1 MTKTPILFICA
12 FLLILSAFQVGCQES
27 KTGEKGLIGL
37 ANAFVD
43 PPTSSRPGAY
53 WAWLNGDVTKESI
66 TFDLEEMKAKGMG
79 RAEIWDVEAR
89 NNTNGAFGIGPA
101 FLGDESVDLI
111 KYALSEGKRLGI
123 RIGMVASS
131 GWNAGGD
138 WVTPDW
144 AAKALYSSEI
154 NVSGPGPISLELPFP
169 EVPAQ
174 APRKGDGVPVY
185 FQEVAVLAVPNNPN
199 KKIAAFSDI
208 VLLDSQFDGTT
219 LTWDA
224 PPGEWTILRFITSN
238 TGQYLI
244 VPSPNSNGL
253 FIDFFDPEATKRH
266 LGHILERLD
275 ITKENAAES
284 GLGYLEFDSMELDE
298 ATPWTDAMGSIFRSH
313 HDYDIEQYLPAFSG
327 WELPEGNDSF
337 LYDFSKTVSD
347 QLILS
352 HYTTGRQFLAEYGID
367 LVAEAGGPGPPVW
380 DSCPVD
386 ALKALGNVSIPR
398 GEFWIQHNN
407 IFLIKE
413 VASASHIY
421 GLSEVDAESFTT
433 WRRWKDA
440 PQAMKKHVD
449 RAFVEGLNMLTF
461 HTFANTRPEFGLP
474 GRAYHAGADINPTTT
489 WWEQAKPFND
499 YLSRTSYLL
508 SEGLFVS
515 DVAYY
520 YGDKA
525 PNFFPERQG
534 NPDRPT
540 LNGLS
545 PGYDFDVVN
554 TDVILHR
561 MKVSDGRLTF
571 PDGLQYSLLVL
582 PNIDDIPEEVVKKVE
597 ELVAKGAHVLI
608 QNTAIAASFS
618 GDVLRDMTIDEA
630 LASLSIEPDVTVDYS
645 ALEFIHRRAGS
656 VDLYFVRNQTGEPIQ
671 QTVSFRV
678 SSERAEF
685 WDPVTAEQFIISSAT
700 RANGKTSI
708 DLRLPAY
715 GSAFIVFSDEK
726 RVLPEYDRAGEL
738 VPTAIEGPWT
748 LSFPG
753 GWGAPPSVEL
763 DELISWTEH
772 QNQGIK
778 YFSGTAT
785 YRNSFSLS
793 KAELES
799 SSAIEL
805 DLGEVRDVAEII
817 VNGTSA
823 GVLWTAPFKLNIQDY
838 LSEGENQ
845 VEIKITNMWVNRLTG
860 DIDLPDEEK
869 FTRTNRPP
877 MLRPRTELGDETYRI
892 QPSGLLGP
900 VSVQLVI
907 R

>member
-1 MTKTPILFICA
+1 MKRTHTLYTCA
-12 FLLILSAFQVGCQES
+12 FLLVFSAFQFGCQGP
-27 KTGEKGLIGL
+27 KTGEKGLLEL
-37 ANAFVD
+37 ANGFVD
-43 PPTSSRPGAY
+43 PPMPSRPGAY

-154 NVSGPGPISLELPFP
+154 KVSGPGPISLELPFP

-174 APRKGDGVPVY
+174 APRNGDGTPVY
-185 FQEVAVLAVPNNPN
+185 FQEVAVLAVPDNPD
-199 KKIAAFSDI
+199 KKIANLSDI
-208 VLLDSQFDGTT
+208 VLLDAQFDGTT

-298 ATPWTDAMGSIFRSH
+298 ATPWTDAMGSIFKDH

-327 WELPEGNDSF
+327 WELPGGNESF
-337 LYDFSKTVSD
+337 LYDFSKTISD

-352 HYTTGRQFLAEYGID
+352 HYTTGRQFLAEYGMD

-421 GLSEVDAESFTT
+421 GLGTVDAESFTT

-440 PQAMKKHVD
+440 PQAMKQHVD

-461 HTFANTRPEFGLP
+461 HTFANTRPEFGVP

-554 TDVILHR
+554 TDVIINR

-582 PNIDDIPEEVVKKVE
+582 PNIDDIPEDVVKKVE
-597 ELVAKGAHVLI
+597 ELVAQGARVLI
-608 QNTAIAASFS
+608 QNPAIAANFT
-618 GDVLRDMTIDEA
+618 GNVLRDMTIDEA
-630 LASLSIEPDVTVDYS
+630 LAELAIEPDVTADYS
-645 ALEFIHRRAGS
+645 TLEFIHRRAG
-656 VDLYFVRNQTGEPIQ
+656 
-671 QTVSFRV
+671 
-678 SSERAEF
+678 
-685 WDPVTAEQFIISSAT
+685 
-700 RANGKTSI
+700 
-708 DLRLPAY
+708 
-715 GSAFIVFSDEK
+715 
-726 RVLPEYDRAGEL
+726 
-738 VPTAIEGPWT
+738 
-748 LSFPG
+748 
-753 GWGAPPSVEL
+753 
-763 DELISWTEH
+763 
-772 QNQGIK
+772 
-778 YFSGTAT
+778 
-785 YRNSFSLS
+785 
-793 KAELES
+793 
-799 SSAIEL
+799 
-805 DLGEVRDVAEII
+805 
-817 VNGTSA
+817 
-823 GVLWTAPFKLNIQDY
+823 
-838 LSEGENQ
+838 
-845 VEIKITNMWVNRLTG
+845 
-860 DIDLPDEEK
+860 
-869 FTRTNRPP
+869 
-877 MLRPRTELGDETYRI
+877 
-892 QPSGLLGP
+892 
-900 VSVQLVI
+900 
-907 R
+907 